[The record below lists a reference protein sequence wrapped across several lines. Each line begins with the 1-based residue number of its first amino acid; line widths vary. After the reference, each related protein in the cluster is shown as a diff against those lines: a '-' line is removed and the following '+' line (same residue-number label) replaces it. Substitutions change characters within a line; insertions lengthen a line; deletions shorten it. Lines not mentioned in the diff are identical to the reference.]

1 MSLKKA
7 LQKKLQKKV
16 SRALDDFWTNLPNDY
31 PYLVKVGDTL
41 YPSKTIPQANGN
53 EYITFKTADIVKIL
67 SLKLRQ

>member
-16 SRALDDFWTNLPNDY
+16 SRALDDFWNNLPNDY

-41 YPSKTIPQANGN
+41 YPSKTIPQATGN
-53 EYITFKTADIVKIL
+53 DYIAFKTADIVNL
-67 SLKLRQ
+67 FSLKLRK